1 MSAATK
7 PTRPPADPGTPPDAV
22 ALYLHV
28 PFCQTKCHYC
38 DFNSYRGLSSL
49 IAPFVEAL
57 GREIRLWGEAAG
69 HPPVSTVFF
78 GGGTPSL
85 LSGAQIRQLLN
96 DCRRAFALAP
106 DAEVSLEA
114 NPGTVDTQ
122 HLATY
127 REAGV
132 NRLSFGVQS
141 LHDDELTWLGRR
153 HSAEEARRAYRLG
166 RAAGFDNINLDFI
179 LGLPGQPLARWRAT
193 LEGALELAPEHL
205 SCYALTVEEETPL
218 GKAVGLGRVSVPDSD
233 AQADMYLLAE
243 ELLAKADYEHYEL
256 SNWARAGRRC
266 RHNLVYWRNG
276 PYLGLGPGAH
286 SHYRGWRFA
295 VLKSPRQYLERLSSA
310 VILSEAKNPLLVRE
324 KGRPPVSWDPRSVS
338 PLLSEAEPISAAREL
353 SETIIMG
360 LRLSEGVSR
369 AAFRRRA
376 GRDIAEAYGLQIKE
390 LEGLGLVEL
399 TPDALRLTPRGRLLG
414 NEAFVR
420 FLPD

>member
-1 MSAATK
+1 MKTLAGS
-7 PTRPPADPGTPPDAV
+7 RPQAQAVAPRDPL

-49 IAPFVEAL
+49 IPPFVEAL
-57 GREIRLWGEAAG
+57 GREINLWGEATG
-69 HPPVSTVFF
+69 HPPVGTVFF

-85 LSGAQIRQLLN
+85 LSGGQIGRLLD
-96 DCRRAFALAP
+96 DCRRAFAIAP
-106 DAEVSLEA
+106 DAEVSMEA
-114 NPGTVDTQ
+114 NPGTVDVQ

-166 RAAGFDNINLDFI
+166 RSAGFDNINLDFI

-218 GKAVGLGRVSVPDSD
+218 GKAVGLGRVSAPDSD

-243 ELLAKADYEHYEL
+243 ELLAKAGYEHYEV
-256 SNWARAGRRC
+256 SNWAHPGRRC

-295 VLKSPRQYLERLSSA
+295 VLKSPRQYIERLSN
-310 VILSEAKNPLLVRE
+310 VEGT
-324 KGRPPVSWDPRSVS
+324 KGAETTVWDPHSIS
-338 PLLSEAEPISAAREL
+338 PLLSEAEAVPLATDLAD
-353 SETIIMG
+353 TMIMG
-360 LRLSEGVSR
+360 LRLSEGVSL
-369 AAFRRRA
+369 ADFRRRS
-376 GRDIAEAYGLQIKE
+376 GRDLVQVYGAQVAELTAV
-390 LEGLGLVEL
+390 GLVEL